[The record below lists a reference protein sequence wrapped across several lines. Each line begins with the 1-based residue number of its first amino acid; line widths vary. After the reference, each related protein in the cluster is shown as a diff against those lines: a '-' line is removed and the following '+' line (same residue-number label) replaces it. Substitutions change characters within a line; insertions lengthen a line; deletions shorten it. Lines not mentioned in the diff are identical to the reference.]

1 LKNKPIEIKIHPL
14 ILNDS
19 YIHFNV
25 DDDKEENVDDKNEL
39 ILTLMIESIP
49 SCQLNVD
56 CLANNDTL
64 TYYFIVI
71 QLYVCI

>member
-1 LKNKPIEIKIHPL
+1 L

-25 DDDKEENVDDKNEL
+25 DDDKEEDVDDKNEL
-39 ILTLMIESIP
+39 ILTLMIESIS

-56 CLANNDTL
+56 CLANNDTYIL
-64 TYYFIVI
+64 LHRHPTLC
-71 QLYVCI
+71 LYDHNLNIIS

>member
-1 LKNKPIEIKIHPL
+1 MKNKPIEIKIHPL

>member
-1 LKNKPIEIKIHPL
+1 M

-25 DDDKEENVDDKNEL
+25 DDDKEEDVDDKNEL
-39 ILTLMIESIP
+39 ILTLMIESIS

-56 CLANNDTL
+56 CLANNDT
-64 TYYFIVI
+64 
-71 QLYVCI
+71 